1 MMRKIREFKDESD
14 YVIKLYQAESGKY
27 FVKTDSKEMEITKEI
42 YIELI
47 NKGDNYKRL
56 ESIIGT
62 FDNEFILKEKNKDL
76 KQRKK
81 NN

>member
-1 MMRKIREFKDESD
+1 MRKIREFKDESG

-42 YIELI
+42 YTELI
-47 NKGDNYKRL
+47 NNGDNYKRL

-62 FDNEFILKEKNKDL
+62 FDNELILKEKNKDL

>member
-1 MMRKIREFKDESD
+1 MRKIREFKDESD

-42 YIELI
+42 YTELI